1 MSLVSASIVNSLL
14 AVRLL
19 EASLPHVAPPNGFA
33 ISLCISVSLTPTSV
47 KSLAI
52 AISARSITA
61 ISMSR
66 LASIPAV
73 VIRFSPLDTSIIS
86 DTNQNLDRILI
97 LLPNT
102 ERHSQVFSCSP
113 SIKRQRI
120 SIRLPPYRGALK
132 ALKPSISERGNQRER
147 DRERAQ
153 ARAGHKSKHSK
164 NDGLTPEQRRE
175 RDAKAL
181 QEKAARKAAQ
191 AGGGNNA
198 VGGDVTRE
206 FVVPDLS
213 SLISCGLQRWV
224 GDGKGCSQW
233 RGSIDP

>member
-1 MSLVSASIVNSLL
+1 
-14 AVRLL
+14 
-19 EASLPHVAPPNGFA
+19 
-33 ISLCISVSLTPTSV
+33 
-47 KSLAI
+47 
-52 AISARSITA
+52 
-61 ISMSR
+61 MSR

-102 ERHSQVFSCSP
+102 ERYLDQILISRLISTVIPTKPTFLFRHSQVFSCSP

-198 VGGDVTRE
+198 VGG
-206 FVVPDLS
+206 
-213 SLISCGLQRWV
+213 
-224 GDGKGCSQW
+224 GKK
-233 RGSIDP
+233 